1 MGRRFL
7 ELTDL
12 GFGTAGAAGG
22 TRMML
27 GSSAGGSDPG
37 CGMARPW
44 SVGAGDSGAAVSGG
58 AVSGGAGSGGAV
70 SDVAV
75 SGVAVSGVDVVVID
89 WAGSASAGGASGSAT
104 GGSTVTVD
112 RWIAT
117 VNSAVAAVGPLS
129 AVRSGF
135 G

>member
-58 AVSGGAGSGGAV
+58 AGSGGAV

-75 SGVAVSGVDVVVID
+75 SGVAGSGVDVVVID